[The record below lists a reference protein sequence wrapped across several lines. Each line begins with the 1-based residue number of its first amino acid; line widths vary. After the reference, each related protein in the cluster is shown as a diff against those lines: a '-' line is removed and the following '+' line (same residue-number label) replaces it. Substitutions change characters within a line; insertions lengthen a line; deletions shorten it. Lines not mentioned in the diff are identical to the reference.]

1 MAFYRFPQSNPSTP
15 QVFPWEITPSEHDTT
30 PQPMTPLVTQ
40 YSTPEEQEVQHF
52 LQQQQQL
59 PQFQPQAQLQQP
71 QPQPQQQ
78 SEYRQP
84 ATIQLPERP
93 VYTAQYRFDNITQE
107 DFRQQQ
113 AEAAHVDDRKAET
126 SGSRRAS
133 SKPPLH
139 ISTTSRAS
147 VSPSASS
154 SGTGPRSAAVGPSR
168 HTRGSHSA
176 HPYRRPHSAAAVRGS
191 GHHTPRVSSDPI
203 GRLHPAHAEEQEQEP
218 EAAPDPFPQIP
229 ASAQPM
235 RQAFASSSTLAT
247 RAAAS
252 AMSVTCPAVSLWRD
266 RMLRTSA
273 TSSSEAGTRCVC
285 PSRSLSR

>member
-1 MAFYRFPQSNPSTP
+1 
-15 QVFPWEITPSEHDTT
+15 
-30 PQPMTPLVTQ
+30 MTPLVTH

-52 LQQQQQL
+52 LQQQHQL
-59 PQFQPQAQLQQP
+59 PTFQPQAHLQQP
-71 QPQPQQQ
+71 QPQQQQ
-78 SEYRQP
+78 QQQPEYQQP

-93 VYTAQYRFDNITQE
+93 VYTAQYRFDNVTQE

-113 AEAAHVDDRKAET
+113 EEAAQSDDRKAET

-154 SGTGPRSAAVGPSR
+154 SATGSRSAAIGPSR

-176 HPYRRPHSAAAVRGS
+176 HPYRRPHSAAAIRGS
-191 GHHTPRVSSDPI
+191 VHGTPRVSSDPI
-203 GRLHPAHAEEQEQEP
+203 GRLHPARIEEREREP
-218 EAAPDPFPQIP
+218 EVALDPFAQIP
-229 ASAQPM
+229 AAQST
-235 RQAFASSSTLAT
+235 RQAFASSTTLAT
-247 RAAAS
+247 RAGVS

-266 RMLRTSA
+266 RVLRT
-273 TSSSEAGTRCVC
+273 TSSGEAGSRCVC
-285 PSRSLSR
+285 SSWSSLR